1 MKIFLYKIF
10 LYKIE
15 LLKGLNKDE
24 KSMKDD
30 V

>member
-1 MKIFLYKIF
+1 MSGQYIGSN

-24 KSMKDD
+24 KSIKDD